1 MKVLRKVLTAGLVMA
16 LLFTVFAC
24 TKSEKTSG
32 GEAKQITIAVVPKAL
47 DNNIFLDAKTGAEA
61 KGKELGI
68 NVEWVGPARSDAAE
82 QVSVIESLIQRKVD
96 GILISCNNADALKDV
111 IDRGIAAGIQ
121 IATFDSDS
129 PDSKRAFYAGTD
141 NYSFGVQ
148 AADYMMEYLP
158 NGGKV
163 AILTGILG
171 APNLEERI
179 RGFKERFVEKNFPIQ
194 VLPVQ
199 TGEDDV
205 QKSVEVVTQFTLANP
220 DLAGW
225 FFDGGWPYFAD
236 PSALPEVKRFMEK
249 GGRIVSIDTAYPML
263 PFLGENMVDVLIGQ
277 NYFKMGN
284 DGVQMLYNLI
294 QGQPSGAP
302 ADGIYFT
309 GSEIG
314 TKENWKELQSGK
326 DPW

>member
-1 MKVLRKVLTAGLVMA
+1 MKKVLVAGLMI
-16 LLFTVFAC
+16 LLVASFAW
-24 TKSEKTSG
+24 SG
-32 GEAKQITIAVVPKAL
+32 GRSDSKTITIAVVPKAL
-47 DNNIFLDAKTGAEA
+47 DNMIFLDAKTGAEA

-68 NVEWVGPARSDAAE
+68 KVEWVGPARSDAAE
-82 QVSVIESLIQRKVD
+82 QVNVIESLIERKVD

-111 IDRGIAAGIQ
+111 IDRAVNAGIKV
-121 IATFDSDS
+121 ACFDSDS
-129 PDSKRAFYAGTD
+129 PNSKRAFYAGTD

-163 AILTGILG
+163 AILTGVLG

-179 RGFKERFVEKNFPIQ
+179 RGFRETLQKKGSPIQ

-236 PSALPEVKRFMEK
+236 PAALPEIKRFMER
-249 GGRIVSIDTAYPML
+249 GGRIVSVDTAYPML
-263 PFLGENMVDVLIGQ
+263 PFLGQNMVDVLIGQ
-277 NYFKMGN
+277 NYMKMGS

-294 QGQPSGAP
+294 QGRPSGAP

-314 TKENWKELQSGK
+314 TKSNWQQLQAGK